1 VKRRNKFLALFLILV
16 LSLSILAS
24 CTDETDDRET
34 PEEAVEN
41 ALTAIKELDIETA
54 EKYFDYDDLIEEY
67 EDEDMEIDILESEED
82 IKPVF
87 ANLEFEILSSE
98 VGEDTAIVETEITN
112 INMETIMDEY
122 IEQSFSL
129 AMENIFEEDEN
140 LEEEIKEIFI
150 ELIERNDNELVTST
164 VDINLRRIEDSWEI
178 DMDDELADAITGGL
192 ISIVDSL
199 EDWDVEEE

>member
-1 VKRRNKFLALFLILV
+1 ILV

>member
-1 VKRRNKFLALFLILV
+1 MKRRNKFLALFLILV